1 MKKELS
7 DKDKQAQQI
16 LRMMDKNNLSKSELE
31 NIIKSSKKKES
42 NTSHSIDV
50 GSKKFSYAYFS
61 DSHIGCNSFK
71 PEVFDKMIR
80 LINMYKP
87 DFVLNA
93 GDNLEGMSNRPGHV
107 YELTH
112 IGFNQQFNYAVD
124 LFSQINVPIYGIDG
138 NHDCLSIDTEVLTKR
153 GWLFYDEV
161 TSSDEVWSLNDDGV
175 GEWSKINDVIIKEP
189 DDEYMFEVE
198 TNNVSIK
205 CTPKHRVFHKKR
217 ISNKWKYSRMKDLGN
232 RVILRSS
239 SGNNFK
245 GVDVS
250 DDMIRLVAWVLTDGH
265 IKKDRGYKYFDIY
278 QSKNHDYIESVLD
291 SLGFKYTVIETKP
304 RCKSILGVKIKSALP
319 SRKYHILAEHNKEV
333 LKYIESKDVLP
344 KWLYELNDAQFNVF
358 LKEVVRGDGSK
369 YLRTKKEC
377 YVLYGKKSFLD
388 EMQALCNIHG
398 YRAFISLVRDRDYRL
413 NICKVDTASFDV
425 KKSLFKTFNEKI
437 VWCLSVPYTNFF
449 IRRNGKSHFTGN
461 SWYEIK
467 SDQGIIVG
475 NELDKAIGNYKHLG
489 EMEGDLKVDGV
500 DIKLFHANDGTAY
513 AVSYKMQKLVES
525 FSGGEKPAILHSG
538 HYHKSL
544 YMFNRNVHGVESGT
558 LCGQSKFMR
567 GKKIPAHTG
576 FGFVRVW
583 HDGKGSVK
591 RFNHEFVPFYE

>member
-7 DKDKQAQQI
+7 DKDKQVQQI

-61 DSHIGCNSFK
+61 DSHIGSNSFK

-138 NHDCLSIDTEVLTKR
+138 NHDD
-153 GWLFYDEV
+153 WF
-161 TSSDEVWSLNDDGV
+161 SS
-175 GEWSKINDVIIKEP
+175 
-189 DDEYMFEVE
+189 
-198 TNNVSIK
+198 
-205 CTPKHRVFHKKR
+205 
-217 ISNKWKYSRMKDLGN
+217 
-232 RVILRSS
+232 
-239 SGNNFK
+239 
-245 GVDVS
+245 
-250 DDMIRLVAWVLTDGH
+250 
-265 IKKDRGYKYFDIY
+265 
-278 QSKNHDYIESVLD
+278 
-291 SLGFKYTVIETKP
+291 
-304 RCKSILGVKIKSALP
+304 
-319 SRKYHILAEHNKEV
+319 
-333 LKYIESKDVLP
+333 
-344 KWLYELNDAQFNVF
+344 
-358 LKEVVRGDGSK
+358 
-369 YLRTKKEC
+369 
-377 YVLYGKKSFLD
+377 
-388 EMQALCNIHG
+388 
-398 YRAFISLVRDRDYRL
+398 
-413 NICKVDTASFDV
+413 
-425 KKSLFKTFNEKI
+425 
-437 VWCLSVPYTNFF
+437 
-449 IRRNGKSHFTGN
+449 
-461 SWYEIK
+461 K

-475 NELDKAIGNYKHLG
+475 NELDKAIGNYNHLG

-525 FSGGEKPAILHSG
+525 FTGGEKPAILHSG

-544 YMFNRNVHGVESGT
+544 YMFNRNVHGIESGT